1 MSDRTQRTQSVVA
14 ARQAPLRD
22 RYAHSPQDALTRK
35 TARTTTKSVP
45 ADDPFHG
52 EVEIGDG
59 YGISVRYG
67 LDRYIGG
74 LHDAPNPG
82 DLLCAALAAC
92 ADGTVRMIANL
103 LEIELEDLEVEIGGE
118 LDVRGCLAAD
128 PNVRVGFQRLDC
140 RVRLHAA
147 DGTDPLRVEHL
158 TAAAERYCVNLDTL
172 IGGIDVHTTFD
183 AGDHAG

>member
-1 MSDRTQRTQSVVA
+1 MSVRTQRTQSIVA
-14 ARQAPLRD
+14 ARQAPLRE
-22 RYAHSPQDALTRK
+22 RYAHRPQDALTRK
-35 TARTTTKSVP
+35 AARTTTKSVP

-52 EVEIGDG
+52 EVEIGNG
-59 YGISVRYG
+59 YGISMRYG

-92 ADGTVRMIANL
+92 ADGTVRMIADL
-103 LEIELEDLEVEIGGE
+103 LEIELQDLEVEVSGE

-128 PNVRVGFQRLDC
+128 PKVRVGFERLDC
-140 RVRLHAA
+140 RVRLHTA
-147 DGTDPLRVEHL
+147 DGTDPLKIEHL

-172 IGGIDVHTTFD
+172 IDGTDVRTTLD
-183 AGDHAG
+183 AAGHAG